1 MNRLLTRANARIS
14 LGGAAALLVVAAALS
29 QVLGVLRV
37 KIVNANFP
45 PLGPDSTD
53 AFFAAF
59 KIPDLIFF
67 TIAAGALGVAF
78 MPFLADRLNKG
89 DRKGVW
95 ELSNSLLNLL
105 AILMFFVGI
114 IILVFADPLIRHIVA
129 PGLIIEDPQQ
139 HENAVAI
146 MRLVAFN
153 PLLFAVAG
161 ILTSVQQTFG
171 RFFFF
176 AVAPLFYNVSI
187 IVSAMVFSTLS
198 PTNGGP
204 AELGLVG
211 LGVGALVGAVLQL
224 LVVIFGF
231 AGLKYTYR
239 TIINFKNPNF
249 RGILRQL
256 PPRSADQGVDSIN
269 SVVETNLATRLGSG
283 KLTAYENAFVLQN
296 APTMLIGTTLS
307 TAAFPR
313 LNDRLSQGR
322 PDLFRRDFL
331 KVLRLIIWLIMPV
344 VVICYFCRGYLA
356 RLIFS
361 RDAPEIAI
369 IFGFFVVAIL
379 FRTIYTIISRW
390 FYAQKDTKT
399 PLFVSLFAI
408 ALNIGL
414 AFALSRPDVY
424 GVEGLAMAQSIVA
437 TAEVIILL
445 VIMVIRDHKLL
456 DSYFLSGLGRI
467 LSVTGFCIVA
477 AYTMVSLLPLE
488 ASDRGF
494 ITLTTKLG
502 AITGVTF
509 LVYFTLSTLFDLDET
524 KPVLRKLKQLI
535 LAPVKIQ

>member
-14 LGGAAALLVVAAALS
+14 FGGAAALLVGAALVA
-29 QVLGVLRV
+29 QILGFLRI
-37 KIVNANFP
+37 KLVNANFP
-45 PLGPDSTD
+45 AVGPDSTD

-59 KIPDLIFF
+59 KIPDLFFF
-67 TIAAGALGVAF
+67 TIAAGALGVSF

-89 DRKGVW
+89 DKKGLL

-105 AILMFFVGI
+105 AIVMLAVGI
-114 IILVFADPLIRHIVA
+114 IILVFADPLIRHVVG
-129 PGLIIEDPQQ
+129 PELFNNHPEQ
-139 HENAVAI
+139 HHNAVMI
-146 MRLVAFN
+146 MKLVAFN
-153 PLLFAVAG
+153 PLLFTIAG
-161 ILTSVQQTFG
+161 ILTSVQQTYG

-176 AVAPLFYNVSI
+176 AISPIFYNASI
-187 IVSAMVFSTLS
+187 IVSIYLFKDT
-198 PTNGGP
+198 
-204 AELGLVG
+204 LGLIG
-211 LGVGALVGAVLQL
+211 LGVGALIGAVLQL
-224 LVVIFGF
+224 LIIIFGL
-231 AGLKYTYR
+231 AGLKYSYR
-239 TIINFKNPNF
+239 AIINLKNPNF
-249 RGILRQL
+249 KGILKQL

-269 SVVETNLATRLGSG
+269 SVVETHLANRLKEG
-283 KLTAYENAFVLQN
+283 KLTFYENANALHM
-296 APTMLIGTTLS
+296 APTLLIGTAIS

-331 KVLRLIIWLIMPV
+331 KVLRMIIWITMPV
-344 VVICYFCRGYLA
+344 VVVAYFCRGYLA

-408 ALNIGL
+408 SLNIIL
-414 AFALSRPDVY
+414 AFILSRPTVY

-437 TAEVIILL
+437 TAEVAILMI
-445 VIMVIRDHKLL
+445 IMVARDHQLL
-456 DSYFLSGLGRI
+456 DRFFWSGMVKI
-467 LSVTGFCIVA
+467 LSVTGFSVLA
-477 AYTMVSLLPLE
+477 AYTMISLLPLE

-494 ITLTTKLG
+494 ITLSTKLG
-502 AITGVTF
+502 AIAGVTLLTHF
-509 LVYFTLSTLFDLDET
+509 ILSALFDLEET
-524 KPVLRKLKQLI
+524 KPIIRKLKKLV